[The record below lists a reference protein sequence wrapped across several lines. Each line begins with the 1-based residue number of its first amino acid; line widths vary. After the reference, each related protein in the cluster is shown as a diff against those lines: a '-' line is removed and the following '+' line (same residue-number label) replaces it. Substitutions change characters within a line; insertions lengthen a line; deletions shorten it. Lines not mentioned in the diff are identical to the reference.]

1 MNIKLRIAKISIVS
15 QKVSS
20 EQDPLNFH
28 VMSSAHTRDP
38 PPESEQS
45 QHQDTQQQ
53 QHTTPQQERRY
64 VTVHTNHGDW
74 TFAIETNPDNMIPVP
89 RTPGEPINGLFNPLR
104 PRPNYAHFN
113 PNARPPRKEREEWN
127 MKNIFEWTTQKYL
140 PQSHENSHLKN
151 YWSKY

>member
-1 MNIKLRIAKISIVS
+1 MRIAKISIVS

-38 PPESEQS
+38 PSDNGSPQ
-45 QHQDTQQQ
+45 QRDAQQQ

-74 TFAIETNPDNMIPVP
+74 TFEIDPNPNAIPVP
-89 RTPGEPINGLFNPLR
+89 RTPGQPITIELQ

-113 PNARPPRKEREEWN
+113 PSAQRTVNKREE
-127 MKNIFEWTTQKYL
+127 
-140 PQSHENSHLKN
+140 
-151 YWSKY
+151 

>member
-1 MNIKLRIAKISIVS
+1 MRIAKISIVS

-28 VMSSAHTRDP
+28 AMSSAHTRDP
-38 PPESEQS
+38 PPDSEPS
-45 QHQDTQQQ
+45 QQQNTQQQ

-74 TFAIETNPDNMIPVP
+74 TFEIETNPANMIPVP
-89 RTPGEPINGLFNPLR
+89 RTPGEPINNLFYPLR

-113 PNARPPRKEREEWN
+113 PNARPPRTEKEE
-127 MKNIFEWTTQKYL
+127 
-140 PQSHENSHLKN
+140 
-151 YWSKY
+151 